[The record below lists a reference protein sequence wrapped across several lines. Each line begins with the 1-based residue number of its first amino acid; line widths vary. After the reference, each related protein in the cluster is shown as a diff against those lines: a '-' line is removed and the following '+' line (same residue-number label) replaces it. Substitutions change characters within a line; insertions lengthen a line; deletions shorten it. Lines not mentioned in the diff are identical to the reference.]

1 MEDAVSLSI
10 CLQRG
15 TQPEEVPERLRLY
28 ESICVERANKI
39 QQYSRLAG
47 CDLGTE
53 KNLDS
58 KRSHPAHRTLL
69 MLTHPVMEY
78 TNYNFGHDEWDHSTE
93 KFRRWDWVRMPH
105 LYWRMPV
112 SFGPFPG
119 PRQTFDG
126 RPREA
131 RHSTFTTASVKFKT
145 SRTVLQNL
153 FPSASFSFKSP
164 GTVAHASFSQS
175 TLNSMEW
182 LGGGGYRHMG
192 LYIHGVQYTCK
203 DGTVLD
209 GTYLPVLFESLTD
222 PIVSGREELGMP
234 KLYCT
239 IDLFRRAGSY
249 RIQTGWQGATFGT
262 ISLEGLVEE
271 DPGADKG
278 TTGGEDD
285 DGIFAYKYVRA
296 AGGRARQG
304 RCGARDV
311 CAARRRGQGGAQHG
325 EEAVAGREGVRV
337 V

>member
-1 MEDAVSLSI
+1 
-10 CLQRG
+10 
-15 TQPEEVPERLRLY
+15 
-28 ESICVERANKI
+28 
-39 QQYSRLAG
+39 
-47 CDLGTE
+47 
-53 KNLDS
+53 
-58 KRSHPAHRTLL
+58 
-69 MLTHPVMEY
+69 MEY

-93 KFRRWDWVRMPH
+93 KFRRWDWARKPH

-164 GTVAHASFSQS
+164 GTVAHASFSQT
-175 TLNSMEW
+175 TLNGMEW
-182 LGGGGYRHMG
+182 LGGGGYRHIG

-278 TTGGEDD
+278 TIGGEED
-285 DGIFAYKYVRA
+285 DGIFAYKYVPRV
-296 AGGRARQG
+296 GERGRA
-304 RCGARDV
+304 DV
-311 CAARRRGQGGAQHG
+311 EHATFVPHADEAKVVPSTVKRLWRAEKASVSFDALDWEALPTLHHVVSRLTEIPVFDVVSAKVVEGVGVPDVSSARRID
-325 EEAVAGREGVRV
+325 
-337 V
+337 